1 MANSSLIVKAIKFSN
16 VGSHQKSL
24 KINTLRLIHF
34 NVTAL
39 WFENLHH
46 RSMWKRKEYGLN
58 YGSLW
63 IHCQITPRLPWKFLT
78 SSRLVFLL
86 RMLCGSGLWVRLLTS
101 SSELRRCG
109 LRIGLSGLALRRP
122 APPTPSSR
130 LRCFLRMPWRRK
142 AKLLG
147 STTDGENVTG
157 WDGTS
162 TEPKRNRKFYLKT
175 NNYLMILKYLKT
187 YVVCGFLMNFFLQIS
202 IFLMQMFRTTY

>member
-1 MANSSLIVKAIKFSN
+1 MLVLTRKFWKEIPWDWFSLMLPHCDLGICIIGAC
-16 VGSHQKSL
+16 G
-24 KINTLRLIHF
+24 
-34 NVTAL
+34 
-39 WFENLHH
+39 
-46 RSMWKRKEYGLN
+46 KEYELN
-58 YGSLW
+58 YRSIW
-63 IHCQITPRLPWKFLT
+63 IHCKITPWSPRQFLT

-157 WDGTS
+157 WDGTT
-162 TEPKRNRKFYLKT
+162 TEPKRNRKFYLNT
-175 NNYLMILKYLKT
+175 NNYLMI
-187 YVVCGFLMNFFLQIS
+187 
-202 IFLMQMFRTTY
+202 

>member
-16 VGSHQKSL
+16 VGSEKFKKKYPEIDSL
-24 KINTLRLIHF
+24 KCYGTVIG
-34 NVTAL
+34 
-39 WFENLHH
+39 NLHD

-58 YGSLW
+58 YRSLW
-63 IHCQITPRLPWKFLT
+63 IDCEITPRSPRKFLT

-157 WDGTS
+157 WDGTT
-162 TEPKRNRKFYLKT
+162 TEPKRKRKFYLNT
-175 NNYLMILKYLKT
+175 NNYLVI
-187 YVVCGFLMNFFLQIS
+187 
-202 IFLMQMFRTTY
+202 